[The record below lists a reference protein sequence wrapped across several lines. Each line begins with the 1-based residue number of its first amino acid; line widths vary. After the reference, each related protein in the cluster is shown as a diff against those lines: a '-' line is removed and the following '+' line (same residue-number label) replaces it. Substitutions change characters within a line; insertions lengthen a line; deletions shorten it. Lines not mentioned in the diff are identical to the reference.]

1 MATALACQCWGDGQG
16 VPVLTVAYTLEQC
29 WHRVPGGTAVA
40 AVEVARAL
48 SGRPDLTLVGVAAR
62 HADEPAPPFQPPVE
76 VRHLSLPRPLLYESW
91 HALRWPRVERVTGP
105 VDVVHATSI
114 VVPPRSAPLV
124 VTVHDLAFVHD
135 PSHFTR
141 RGLRFFNRGLALA
154 KRSAD
159 VVLCSSKATM
169 DDCAEAG
176 IAPDRLRLV
185 PLGVDV
191 RPAGDRAVEAARR
204 RFGLDRPYLAF
215 TGTIEPRKNLPR
227 LLAAFSQLSG
237 DHLLAL
243 IGPDGWGA
251 DGNELTAAAGL
262 AANRVRPLGFV
273 AEADKA
279 ALLAGADALVY
290 PSLWEGFGLPVLEA
304 MAQGTPVVTSRGVS
318 TEEVAGG
325 AAVLVDPRNPDDIA
339 RGISEALAAHEVLAT
354 QGRARAAT
362 MTWTRTA
369 DLTLAA
375 YRELAG

>member
-1 MATALACQCWGDGQG
+1 M
-16 VPVLTVAYTLEQC
+16 LTVAYTLEQC

-40 AVEVARAL
+40 AVEAARAL
-48 SGRPDLTLVGVAAR
+48 SERPDLTLVGVAAR
-62 HADEPAPPFQPPVE
+62 HGDQPAPPFQPPIP
-76 VRHLSLPRPLLYESW
+76 VRHLPLPRLLLYEAW
-91 HALRWPRVERVTGP
+91 HTVRRPRVDRVTGP

-141 RGLRFFNRGLALA
+141 RGIRFFKRGLALA

-159 VVLCSSKATM
+159 LVLCSSKATM

-176 IAPDRLRLV
+176 LATDRLRLV
-185 PLGVDV
+185 PLGVGV
-191 RPAGDRAVEAARR
+191 QPAGDGEIDAARR

-215 TGTIEPRKNLPR
+215 AGTIEPRKNLPR
-227 LLAAFSQLSG
+227 LLTAFSRLSG

-243 IGPDGWGA
+243 IGPEGWGT
-251 DGNELTAAAGL
+251 DGDELTAAAGL
-262 AANRVRPLGFV
+262 AANRLRPLGFV

-339 RGISEALAAHEVLAT
+339 RGISEALAAHDVLAA
-354 QGRARAAT
+354 QGRARAAA